1 MIISYLNMNFIRN
14 KLKNLKILISDS
26 VDILCI
32 AESKVYELLLNNK
45 TTLEGFKK
53 PYQLDV
59 TESSGVLLIYVYAS
73 LISKIINYYDFQKDI
88 QCITI
93 ELNIVNKKHVIFF
106 IYRPTKQNI
115 NYFLDSLSEGLD
127 FYSKHYK
134 NI

>member
-73 LISKIINYYDFQKDI
+73 LI
-88 QCITI
+88 
-93 ELNIVNKKHVIFF
+93 
-106 IYRPTKQNI
+106 
-115 NYFLDSLSEGLD
+115 
-127 FYSKHYK
+127 
-134 NI
+134 